1 MIDVVKVVQQKKK
14 QANNAAESEKSPSS
28 SDHYQSEYHPGT
40 VPGTPTKKNAKDS
53 LLPVISM
60 SKVTVVKKRRK
71 KEQQVMKTSSSPNLF
86 EEISIKA
93 TSAA

>member
-14 QANNAAESEKSPSS
+14 QANAAESEKSPSS
-28 SDHYQSEYHPGT
+28 SDHYLSDKNDEVMQKDYHPGT

-53 LLPVISM
+53 LLPIISM

-71 KEQQVMKTSSSPNLF
+71 KE
-86 EEISIKA
+86 
-93 TSAA
+93 